1 MLLLSH
7 LTIIQHCMSTHLNE
21 LLYLYVTIAITWMQL
36 RVLKSIIPFSVFWQ
50 WVLLL
55 CGASCILYFWTQLGG
70 VYDTPPW
77 SKAGSDTLAG
87 CLVQHHSWTYSHDP
101 MLTSLS
107 SFSSLTSTSELGS
120 SFSSFP
126 SLHPFYKSPDGL
138 DCSCFPQDIYRPCFQ
153 LDVRRY
159 LHVHHIY
166 TLCPQP
172 HPAPVHIFHCPSPI
186 GNV

>member
-1 MLLLSH
+1 MNCY
-7 LTIIQHCMSTHLNE
+7 I
-21 LLYLYVTIAITWMQL
+21 
-36 RVLKSIIPFSVFWQ
+36 SICHDRNYMDAATCAEIDHSIFSVLAVGVAVVWCFMHFI
-50 WVLLL
+50 LLDPAWRCL
-55 CGASCILYFWTQLGG
+55 WH
-70 VYDTPPW
+70 PPW

-126 SLHPFYKSPDGL
+126 SLHPFYKRPDGL

-159 LHVHHIY
+159 LHVNHIY

-172 HPAPVHIFHCPSPI
+172 HPAPVHIFHCPSPM
-186 GNV
+186 GNMFRA

>member
-1 MLLLSH
+1 
-7 LTIIQHCMSTHLNE
+7 MSRSQLHGCS
-21 LLYLYVTIAITWMQL
+21 YVCWNRSFHFQCFGSGCCCCV
-36 RVLKSIIPFSVFWQ
+36 VLHAFYTSGPSLEV
-50 WVLLL
+50 
-55 CGASCILYFWTQLGG
+55 SMTP
-70 VYDTPPW
+70 PPW

-186 GNV
+186 GNMFRA